1 MVIDVIESR
10 ESGGIKSYPDASRSV
25 DRAPWTSMVLR
36 KQVCTPSPGEVPM
49 GGLRLWAPGG
59 GAALR
64 AEAPLSHVNETR
76 SYDCDF

>member
-1 MVIDVIESR
+1 MVIDAIESR

-49 GGLRLWAPGG
+49 GGLRLWALGG
-59 GAALR
+59 GGSP
-64 AEAPLSHVNETR
+64 ESR
-76 SYDCDF
+76 SSSVTCERD

>member
-10 ESGGIKSYPDASRSV
+10 ESGGIKSCPDASRSV

-49 GGLRLWAPGG
+49 GGLRLWALG
-59 GAALR
+59 GASLR

>member
-25 DRAPWTSMVLR
+25 DRAPWTGMVLR
-36 KQVCTPSPGEVPM
+36 TQVCTPSPGEVPM

-59 GAALR
+59 GQ
-64 AEAPLSHVNETR
+64 P
-76 SYDCDF
+76 